1 MKLPFE
7 IYDKIMNY
15 SVETIIIKLIIDN
28 VLSFKD
34 LNKIT
39 IDENIFVNLIKYSIK
54 NKVVIAEKLFLSDID
69 PNISIDCF
77 SILSLASYYG
87 LTNLVKILVN
97 KGADLFYH
105 DNEPIKFA
113 ALNNHVDLL
122 NYLKPMYQS
131 DPKNGLYINEPKL
144 FHRDE
149 YLENLHMEN
158 DLDNNFRSTE
168 TINELFFS
176 RLLVAGLFE

>member
-1 MKLPFE
+1 MKLPYE

-15 SVETIIIKLIIDN
+15 SVETIIIKLIIYN

-34 LNKIT
+34 LKKIT
-39 IDENIFVNLIKYSIK
+39 IDEKILVNLIKYSIK
-54 NKVVIAEKLFLSDID
+54 NKVVIAEQLFLSGID

-97 KGADLFYH
+97 KGADLTCH
-105 DNEPIKFA
+105 NNEPIKFA

-122 NYLKPMYQS
+122 NYFKPMYNES
-131 DPKNGLYINEPKL
+131 ILDLFTKNRYMKNLS
-144 FHRDE
+144 FS
-149 YLENLHMEN
+149 ENN
-158 DLDNNFRSTE
+158 LDNNFRSTE
-168 TINELFFS
+168 TVNELLFD
-176 RLLVAGLFE
+176 RLLVSGLL